1 MSDEAIKKALVCCL
15 VDDCMSCPIIRFH
28 DCRTMLKN
36 ETISLLNRQQAGI
49 EKLKGAVQEWV
60 DGKCL
65 SQKHLLMIGNLQN
78 EIEQAKTEAI
88 KEFAEKVKNYV
99 KTHCNPYG
107 KPIFD
112 YDTSLKIL
120 KYLDN
125 LLAEM
130 AGEQNA

>member
-88 KEFAEKVKNYV
+88 KEFAEQIKAIFECDLCFDADVKGYIIKEIDDIV
-99 KTHCNPYG
+99 K
-107 KPIFD
+107 
-112 YDTSLKIL
+112 
-120 KYLDN
+120 
-125 LLAEM
+125 EM
-130 AGEQNA
+130 TEVTPE